1 MFDGRVTPNTSEL
14 NKQSSRFF
22 ICSEVFICVPA
33 SSVSGKAEKAKRM
46 ITKDNLP
53 KVLDSLGFEKHGN
66 VYNKHYN
73 EANCEIT
80 IDFEKEKI
88 EYPSSIDTGAN
99 TTTNFNQEENF
110 VVLECVNRL
119 LEKGYKPESI
129 FLEKAWTLGHT
140 GKGGRADITVYD
152 KKNNAYLIIECKR
165 AGNYYKEARKELF
178 EDPAGKQL
186 FSYWAQARSTR
197 WLQLYA
203 SDYDEENN
211 AITFKEEIVKSFDD
225 KNVELL
231 AKEEDS
237 ILLYKKAS
245 TAEDFF
251 VVWDETYSKK
261 TYHNIIFGD
270 DSVAYNIGNQP
281 IKNKDLKK
289 FKKEDGITDSFREI
303 LRHNSISDK
312 ENAFN
317 KLLSLFICKFVDEE
331 RHRDENNIMDFQY
344 IDGKDNY
351 YSLYERLLALF
362 QIGMKEFLKEEVFYL
377 NNDYIR
383 KTLDQFTG
391 KKRKGLEE
399 ELVDKFQK
407 TKMLSCQVFAFR
419 EVYNEKLFLQNGKV
433 LVEVVELFQ
442 NYKLAY
448 TSKDQFLGELF
459 ENLLDQGFKQEAGQ
473 FFTPIPI
480 ARFVWNSLPLDRY
493 LSSKAPL
500 PKVIDFAC
508 GSGHFLTE
516 GVSAI
521 SDSIIEVEDKN
532 ISESFYGIDK
542 DNRLARVSKVAMLL
556 NGAANAH
563 IKPGDGLEHDE
574 DFLGE
579 LNSFDIL
586 VANPPYSVDAFKT
599 HESRKV
605 QNAYETI
612 KLMSFNCGDIQNVF
626 IERMHHLLKPKGIAA
641 IVMPL
646 ALLSNAEASDIK
658 TREILLHNF
667 YIRCIAS
674 FGGKTFG
681 KTSTNT
687 IILFLEH
694 FDFPP
699 QKAKLLKDSAM
710 AIVNGEDLND
720 WTDSDLFN
728 EYLKAIDTTKESYLQ
743 FVSKAESLFE
753 NSFAPYFK
761 EYETSFRNQT
771 GTKKALEKISE
782 TERKE
787 KTRQPLKKN
796 EKSSEEQKQ
805 LLSNEFFDWV
815 KEIEEN
821 KLLIFALTYQQ
832 QTLIITAPAD
842 NNEQKRFLGYTSSER
857 RGSEG
862 LIETDG
868 LLTNISDRN
877 DKQKLAWSVRC
888 SFNGVQCV
896 NDELEKYAKCVRTSN
911 MMDFSKP
918 SFDMQIKLSVDKKV
932 EIVSKYPMVKLGDK
946 VAIIRGVS
954 YDKQSQELHETNN
967 VVLTADNITLDGRFE
982 VVKKIFVKDAVRFD
996 STKQLKEN
1004 DCFMC
1009 FSSGSKQHVGKVAFI
1024 SSTQPYYAGGFM
1036 GILRTIDDELLPKYL
1051 YESLNNETIR
1061 EIIRSKCNGSNIHNL
1076 SAAIGE
1082 VKIPFP
1088 PVDIQRKI
1096 VSECEKVD
1104 DEYNHSRASIE
1115 ENKRKIIELFEKIQN
1130 KSGIKYKELQS
1141 FLVGINGNK
1150 TKIAENQILQ
1160 QGKYPVITQESDR
1173 LIAGY
1178 TNDENVINDLPII
1191 VFGDHSCT
1199 FKYVDFPFVRG
1210 ADGTQLL
1217 KVDSDIM
1224 IPKFLYEYLLTI
1236 QIENAGKYE
1245 RHYKYL
1251 KQVKVPI
1258 PPISDQQHIISEIE
1272 IYEQRISE
1280 AKAVMEGCAERKK
1293 QILEKWLK

>member
-1 MFDGRVTPNTSEL
+1 
-14 NKQSSRFF
+14 
-22 ICSEVFICVPA
+22 
-33 SSVSGKAEKAKRM
+33 M

-53 KVLDSLGFEKHGN
+53 KVLDCLGFDKHGK
-66 VYNKHYN
+66 VYSKHYN
-73 EANCEIT
+73 GANCDIT
-80 IDFEKEKI
+80 IDFEKERI

-99 TTTNFNQEENF
+99 TTTNFSQEENF

-129 FLEKAWTLGHT
+129 FLEKTWTLGHT
-140 GKGGRADITVYD
+140 GKSGRADITIYD
-152 KKNNAYLIIECKR
+152 KKDSAYLIIECKR
-165 AGNYYKEARKELF
+165 AGNDYKEARKELF

-186 FSYWAQARSTR
+186 FSYWAQARSTQ

-203 SDYDEENN
+203 SDYDEENDT
-211 AITFKEEIVKSFDD
+211 ITFKEEIVRSFDD

-251 VVWDETYSKK
+251 IVWDETYSKK
-261 TYHNIIFGD
+261 VYHNIIFGD
-270 DSVAYNIGNQP
+270 DSVAYNIGDQP

-331 RHRDENNIMDFQY
+331 RHRNENDIMDFQY
-344 IDGKDNY
+344 IDGTDNY

-362 QIGMKEFLKEEVFYL
+362 QIGMKEYLKEEVFYL
-377 NNDYIR
+377 DNDYIR

-391 KKRKGLEE
+391 KKRKALEE

-473 FFTPIPI
+473 FFTPVPI
-480 ARFVWNSLPLDRY
+480 TRFVWNSLPLDRY
-493 LSSKAPL
+493 LSSKVPTL

-521 SDSIIEVEDKN
+521 SDIKDIEDKN

-563 IKPGDGLEHDE
+563 IKPGDGLEHDY

-641 IVMPL
+641 IVMPS
-646 ALLSNAEASDIK
+646 ALLSNSEASDIK

-667 YIRCIAS
+667 YIRCIAG

-699 QKAKLLKDSAM
+699 QKAKLLKDSAT
-710 AIVNGEDLND
+710 AIVNGENLDD

-728 EYLKAIDTTKESYLQ
+728 EYLKTIDTTKESYLR

-761 EYETSFRNQT
+761 EYETAFRNRT
-771 GTKKALEKISE
+771 STKNALGRISE
-782 TERKE
+782 TEKKE
-787 KTRQPLKKN
+787 NAGQPLKRN
-796 EKSSEEQKQ
+796 EKSSNEQKQ
-805 LLSNEFFDWV
+805 MLNNEFFDWV

-832 QTLIITAPAD
+832 QTLIITAPTD

-868 LLTNISDRN
+868 LLTNVSDRN

-888 SFNGVQCV
+888 AFNGEQCV

-911 MMDFSKP
+911 MMEFSKP
-918 SFDMQIKLSVDKKV
+918 SFDMQIKLSADKKMM
-932 EIVSKYPMVKLGDK
+932 IASKYPLIKLGGDDGVCDIKIGGTPSRRNPAYFTGKNLWVSIAEMNGQVITDTKEKITEAGIKDSNVKLIPKGTTLLSFKLSIGKTAMAGADLYTNE
-946 VAIIRGVS
+946 AIAALIPKDR
-954 YDKQSQELHETNN
+954 SQITDEYLFALFNSKLIDLEN
-967 VVLTADNITLDGRFE
+967 VGNKAF
-982 VVKKIFVKDAVRFD
+982 
-996 STKQLKEN
+996 
-1004 DCFMC
+1004 
-1009 FSSGSKQHVGKVAFI
+1009 GK
-1024 SSTQPYYAGGFM
+1024 
-1036 GILRTIDDELLPKYL
+1036 
-1051 YESLNNETIR
+1051 SLNSEYLKNEVR
-1061 EIIRSKCNGSNIHNL
+1061 
-1076 SAAIGE
+1076 
-1082 VKIPFP
+1082 IPLP
-1088 PVDIQRKI
+1088 PQNIQRQI
-1096 VSECEKVD
+1096 VSECEQVD
-1104 DEYNHSRASIE
+1104 DEYKHSLASIE
-1115 ENKRKIIELFEKIQN
+1115 EYKRKIAEAFDSLDEKANAVMKLSDNRVFDVSIGRRVLNTEVNPNSSIPVYSANVFEPFGMIDKLLI
-1130 KSGIKYKELQS
+1130 KDFSKDSVLWGIDGDWMTNVIPANEP
-1141 FLVGINGNK
+1141 F
-1150 TKIAENQILQ
+1150 
-1160 QGKYPVITQESDR
+1160 YPTDHCGVLRIK
-1173 LIAGY
+1173 
-1178 TNDENVINDLPII
+1178 TNDILPKYMAHLLEEE
-1191 VFGDHSCT
+1191 GKKAG
-1199 FKYVDFPFVRG
+1199 FKRSYRASIDR
-1210 ADGTQLL
+1210 
-1217 KVDSDIM
+1217 
-1224 IPKFLYEYLLTI
+1224 
-1236 QIENAGKYE
+1236 IES
-1245 RHYKYL
+1245 L
-1251 KQVKVPI
+1251 SVQVAPI
-1258 PPISDQQHIISEIE
+1258 EEQRKAISEIE
-1272 IYEQRISE
+1272 TYEQKISE
-1280 AKAVMEGCAERKK
+1280 AKAVMAGCAERKK

>member
-1 MFDGRVTPNTSEL
+1 
-14 NKQSSRFF
+14 
-22 ICSEVFICVPA
+22 
-33 SSVSGKAEKAKRM
+33 M

-53 KVLDSLGFEKHGN
+53 KVLDSLGFEKHNN

-73 EANCEIT
+73 EANCDIK
-80 IDFEKEKI
+80 IDFEKERI
-88 EYPSSIDTGAN
+88 DYPSSIDTGAN
-99 TTTNFNQEENF
+99 TTTNFSQGENF

-119 LEKGYKPESI
+119 LEKGYRPESI

-165 AGNYYKEARKELF
+165 AGNDYKEARKELF

-203 SDYDEENN
+203 SDYEEENN
-211 AITFKEEIVKSFDD
+211 AITFKEEIVRSFDD

-331 RHRDENNIMDFQY
+331 RHRNENDIMDFQY

-377 NNDYIR
+377 DNDYIR

-391 KKRKGLEE
+391 KKRKELED

-480 ARFVWNSLPLDRY
+480 TRFVWNSLPLDRY
-493 LSSKAPL
+493 LSSKVPTL

-521 SDSIIEVEDKN
+521 SDNIIEIEDKN
-532 ISESFYGIDK
+532 ISETFYGIDK

-563 IKPGDGLEHDE
+563 IKPGDGLEHDY

-641 IVMPL
+641 IVMPS
-646 ALLSNAEASDIK
+646 ALLSNTETSDIK

-710 AIVNGEDLND
+710 AIVNGEDLDD

-728 EYLKAIDTTKESYLQ
+728 EYLKAVDTTKESYLQ
-743 FVSKAESLFE
+743 FVSKVESLFE
-753 NSFAPYFK
+753 NSFASYFK
-761 EYETSFRNQT
+761 EYETAFRNQT
-771 GTKKALEKISE
+771 STKKALEKIAE
-782 TERKE
+782 TEGKE
-787 KTRQPLKKN
+787 KTKQPLKKN
-796 EKSSEEQKQ
+796 EKSSDEQKQ

-815 KEIEEN
+815 KAIEET
-821 KLLIFALTYQQ
+821 KILIFALTYQQ
-832 QTLIITAPAD
+832 QTLIITAPTD

-868 LLTNISDRN
+868 LLTSISDRN
-877 DKQKLAWSVRC
+877 DKQKLAWSVRR
-888 SFNGVQCV
+888 SFNGEQCI
-896 NDELEKYAKCVRTSN
+896 NDEMEKYAKCVRTSN

-932 EIVSKYPMVKLGDK
+932 EFVSKYPMVKLGGDDGVCDIK
-946 VAIIRGVS
+946 IGGTPSRKKPEYFAGTNLWVSIAEMNGQVITDTKEKITNEGVKESNVKLIPKGTTLLSFKLSIGKTAMAGADLYTNEAIAALIPKDR
-954 YDKQSQELHETNN
+954 SQT
-967 VVLTADNITLDGRFE
+967 TD
-982 VVKKIFVKDAVRFD
+982 
-996 STKQLKEN
+996 
-1004 DCFMC
+1004 
-1009 FSSGSKQHVGKVAFI
+1009 
-1024 SSTQPYYAGGFM
+1024 
-1036 GILRTIDDELLPKYL
+1036 KYL
-1051 YESLNNETIR
+1051 FSLFNGKLIDLENVGNKAFGKSLNSEYL
-1061 EIIRSKCNGSNIHNL
+1061 KK
-1076 SAAIGE
+1076 E
-1082 VKIPFP
+1082 VRIPLP
-1088 PVDIQRKI
+1088 PCDIQFQI

-1104 DEYNHSRASIE
+1104 DEYNHSLACIE
-1115 ENKRKIIELFEKIQN
+1115 ENKRKIVEAFDSLDKKANTILKLSDKRVFDVSIGRRVLNTEVNSNFSIPVYSANVFEPFGMI
-1130 KSGIKYKELQS
+1130 
-1141 FLVGINGNK
+1141 
-1150 TKIAENQILQ
+1150 
-1160 QGKYPVITQESDR
+1160 DR
-1173 LIAGY
+1173 LLIEDFSKDSVLWGIDGDWMTNVISANKPFYPTDHCGVLRIK
-1178 TNDENVINDLPII
+1178 TNDILPKYMAHLLEEE
-1191 VFGDHSCT
+1191 GKKAG
-1199 FKYVDFPFVRG
+1199 FKRSYRASIDRIESLSVRI
-1210 ADGTQLL
+1210 A
-1217 KVDSDIM
+1217 
-1224 IPKFLYEYLLTI
+1224 P
-1236 QIENAGKYE
+1236 IEEQRKA
-1245 RHYKYL
+1245 
-1251 KQVKVPI
+1251 
-1258 PPISDQQHIISEIE
+1258 ISEIE
-1272 IYEQRISE
+1272 TYEQKISE

>member
-1 MFDGRVTPNTSEL
+1 
-14 NKQSSRFF
+14 
-22 ICSEVFICVPA
+22 
-33 SSVSGKAEKAKRM
+33 M

-53 KVLDSLGFEKHGN
+53 KVLDCLGFDKHGK
-66 VYNKHYN
+66 VYSKHYN
-73 EANCEIT
+73 GANCDIT
-80 IDFEKEKI
+80 IDFEKERI

-99 TTTNFNQEENF
+99 TTTNFSQDENF

-129 FLEKAWTLGHT
+129 FLEKTWTLGHT
-140 GKGGRADITVYD
+140 GKSGRADITIYD
-152 KKNNAYLIIECKR
+152 KKDSAYLIIECKR
-165 AGNYYKEARKELF
+165 AGNDYKEARKELF

-203 SDYDEENN
+203 SDYDEGNK
-211 AITFKEEIVKSFDD
+211 AITFKEEIVRSFDD

-251 VVWDETYSKK
+251 IVWDETYSKK
-261 TYHNIIFGD
+261 VYHNIIFGD
-270 DSVAYNIGNQP
+270 DSVAYNIGDQP

-331 RHRDENNIMDFQY
+331 RHRGENEIMDFQY
-344 IDGKDNY
+344 IDGTDNY

-362 QIGMKEFLKEEVFYL
+362 QIGMKEYLKEEVFYL
-377 NNDYIR
+377 DNDYIR

-391 KKRKGLEE
+391 KKRKALEE

-473 FFTPIPI
+473 FFTPVPI
-480 ARFVWNSLPLDRY
+480 TRFVWNSLPLDRY
-493 LSSKAPL
+493 LSSKVPTL

-521 SDSIIEVEDKN
+521 SDSIKEIEDKN
-532 ISESFYGIDK
+532 ISETFYGIDK

-563 IKPGDGLEHDE
+563 IKPGDGLEHDY

-641 IVMPL
+641 IVMPS
-646 ALLSNAEASDIK
+646 ALLSNTEASDIK

-699 QKAKLLKDSAM
+699 QKAKLLKDSAN
-710 AIVNGEDLND
+710 AIVNGENLDD
-720 WTDSDLFN
+720 WKDADLFN
-728 EYLKAIDTTKESYLQ
+728 EYLKTIDTTKESYLQ

-761 EYETSFRNQT
+761 EYETAFRNRT
-771 GTKKALEKISE
+771 STKNAFGRITE

-787 KTRQPLKKN
+787 NAGQPLKRN
-796 EKSSEEQKQ
+796 EKSSDEQKQ
-805 LLSNEFFDWV
+805 MLNNEFFDWV

-832 QTLIITAPAD
+832 QTLIITAPTD
-842 NNEQKRFLGYTSSER
+842 TNEQKRFLGYTSSER
-857 RGSEG
+857 RGNEG
-862 LIETDG
+862 LKETDG
-868 LLTNISDRN
+868 LLTNISNRN
-877 DKQKLAWSVRC
+877 DEQKLAWFVRKIYEDE
-888 SFNGVQCV
+888 QCK
-896 NDELEKYAKCVRTSN
+896 NDELERYAKYLLTSN
-911 MMDFSKP
+911 LLDYSKP
-918 SFDMQIKLSVDKKV
+918 TFDMQIKLSAEKKV
-932 EIVSKYPMVKLGDK
+932 EIASKYPMVKLGE
-946 VAIIRGVS
+946 VS
-954 YDKQSQELHETNN
+954 
-967 VVLTADNITLDGRFE
+967 E
-982 VVKKIFVKDAVRFD
+982 V
-996 STKQLKEN
+996 
-1004 DCFMC
+1004 
-1009 FSSGSKQHVGKVAFI
+1009 SSGNGAPQDEESFADGKYPFFRMADVAKEHLTPNLIESKDYLNEKGIKGLHRFNKGTILFPKSGASTYLDHRAIMGVDGYVVSHLATIWADEEKV
-1024 SSTQPYYAGGFM
+1024 
-1036 GILRTIDDELLPKYL
+1036 RVKYL
-1051 YESLNNETIR
+1051 YEVLATIKARDIKPGSGYPSLNVSDIENIR
-1061 EIIRSKCNGSNIHNL
+1061 
-1076 SAAIGE
+1076 
-1082 VKIPFP
+1082 IPFP
-1088 PVDIQRKI
+1088 PHDIQEQI
-1096 VSECEKVD
+1096 VAECEKVD
-1104 DEYNHSRASIE
+1104 DEYNHSRVSIE
-1115 ENKRKIIELFEKIQN
+1115 ENKGKIIETLRNVKGERTKLREIAPYINTRVAYSDTKAENYITTDNLLQNCEGMKTYDGIPNVDSVINYQKGDILVSNIRPYLKKIWLADRDGGC
-1130 KSGIKYKELQS
+1130 SPDV
-1141 FLVGINGNK
+1141 LVFRAING
-1150 TKIAENQILQ
+1150 
-1160 QGKYPVITQESDR
+1160 
-1173 LIAGY
+1173 
-1178 TNDENVINDLPII
+1178 
-1191 VFGDHSCT
+1191 
-1199 FKYVDFPFVRG
+1199 
-1210 ADGTQLL
+1210 
-1217 KVDSDIM
+1217 VDSRYLFYYMKQDEFFSFM
-1224 IPKFLYEYLLTI
+1224 MHGTKGMKMPRGDKNTIPDF
-1236 QIENAGKYE
+1236 
-1245 RHYKYL
+1245 
-1251 KQVKVPI
+1251 VVVI
-1258 PPISDQQHIISEIE
+1258 PQNQQAIISEIE
-1272 IYEQRISE
+1272 TYEQKISE
-1280 AKAVMEGCAERKK
+1280 AKEVMAGCAERKK

>member
-1 MFDGRVTPNTSEL
+1 
-14 NKQSSRFF
+14 
-22 ICSEVFICVPA
+22 
-33 SSVSGKAEKAKRM
+33 M
-46 ITKDNLP
+46 IAKDNLP
-53 KVLDSLGFEKHGN
+53 KVLNLLGFDKHDN
-66 VYNKHYN
+66 VYSKHYN
-73 EANCEIT
+73 EANCDIT
-80 IDFEKEKI
+80 IDFKKEKI

-99 TTTNFNQEENF
+99 TTTNFSQEENF

-119 LEKGYKPESI
+119 LEKGYIPESI
-129 FLEKAWTLGHT
+129 FLEKTWTLGHT
-140 GKGGRADITVYD
+140 GKSGRADITVYD

-165 AGNYYKEARKELF
+165 AGNDYKEARKELF

-186 FSYWAQARSTR
+186 FSYWAQARSTQ

-203 SDYDEENN
+203 SDYDDENN
-211 AITFKEEIVKSFDD
+211 VITFKEEIVRSFDD

-270 DSVAYNIGNQP
+270 DSVAYNIGDQP

-331 RHRDENNIMDFQY
+331 RHRDENDIMDFQY

-377 NNDYIR
+377 DNDYIR

-391 KKRKGLEE
+391 KKRKALEE

-473 FFTPIPI
+473 FFTPVPI
-480 ARFVWNSLPLDRY
+480 TRFVWNSLPLDRY
-493 LSSKAPL
+493 LSSKVPTL

-521 SDSIIEVEDKN
+521 SDNYIRFEERDIEDKK
-532 ISESFYGIDK
+532 ISELFYGLDK

-556 NGAANAH
+556 NGASNAH
-563 IKPGDGLEHDE
+563 IKSGDGLEHDY

-641 IVMPL
+641 IVMPS
-646 ALLSNAEASDIK
+646 ALLSNTEASDIK

-699 QKAKLLKDSAM
+699 QKAKLLKDSAT
-710 AIVNGEDLND
+710 AIVNGENLDD
-720 WTDSDLFN
+720 WDDSNLFN
-728 EYLKAIDTTKESYLQ
+728 EYLKAIDSTKETYLQ
-743 FVSKAESLFE
+743 FVSKVESLFE

-761 EYETSFRNQT
+761 EYEMAFRNQT
-771 GTKKALEKISE
+771 STKKAFEKIAE

-787 KTRQPLKKN
+787 NAKQPLKKN
-796 EKSSEEQKQ
+796 EKSSNEQKQ
-805 LLSNEFFDWV
+805 VLNNGFFDWV
-815 KEIEEN
+815 KEIEET

-832 QTLIITAPAD
+832 QTLIITAPTD

-862 LIETDG
+862 LTETDG
-868 LLTNISDRN
+868 LLTNISNRN
-877 DKQKLAWSVRC
+877 DEQKLAWFIRKTYE
-888 SFNGVQCV
+888 GEQCK
-896 NDELEKYAKCVRTSN
+896 NNELEKYTKYVQTSN
-911 MMDFSKP
+911 MLDFSKP
-918 SFDMQIKLSVDKKV
+918 SFDIQIKLFASKKI
-932 EIVSKYPMVKLGDK
+932 ENAKIPSIKLGDILLK
-946 VAIIRGVS
+946 I
-954 YDKQSQELHETNN
+954 
-967 VVLTADNITLDGRFE
+967 DGYQ
-982 VVKKIFVKDAVRFD
+982 
-996 STKQLKEN
+996 T
-1004 DCFMC
+1004 
-1009 FSSGSKQHVGKVAFI
+1009 
-1024 SSTQPYYAGGFM
+1024 
-1036 GILRTIDDELLPKYL
+1036 
-1051 YESLNNETIR
+1051 
-1061 EIIRSKCNGSNIHNL
+1061 
-1076 SAAIGE
+1076 
-1082 VKIPFP
+1082 KIPKEE
-1088 PVDIQRKI
+1088 IQVKGTI
-1096 VSECEKVD
+1096 
-1104 DEYNHSRASIE
+1104 
-1115 ENKRKIIELFEKIQN
+1115 
-1130 KSGIKYKELQS
+1130 
-1141 FLVGINGNK
+1141 
-1150 TKIAENQILQ
+1150 
-1160 QGKYPVITQESDR
+1160 PVITQEEGN
-1173 LIAGY
+1173 LISGY
-1178 TNDENVINDLPII
+1178 TENKNVITDLPLI

-1199 FKYVDFPFVRG
+1199 FKYVDFKFVRG
-1210 ADGTQLL
+1210 ADGTQLIKVKNDFVL
-1217 KVDSDIM
+1217 KYV
-1224 IPKFLYEYLLTI
+1224 YEYLNTVE
-1236 QIENAGKYE
+1236 IENSGKYE
-1245 RHYKYL
+1245 RHFKYL
-1251 KQVKVPI
+1251 KDVKIPSLPLNIQQQIVDECRKVDDEHNYSRVSIEENKRKIVEAFDSLDKKANILMKLSDKRVFDVSIGRRVLNTEVNPNFRIPVYSANVFEPFGMIDKLLIKDFSQDSVLWGIDGDWMTNVIPANKPFYPTDHCGVLRIKTNDILPKYMAHLLEEEGEKAGFKRSYRASIDRIKSLSVQVAPI
-1258 PPISDQQHIISEIE
+1258 EEQRKTISEIKT
-1272 IYEQRISE
+1272 YEQKISE

-1293 QILEKWLK
+1293 QILEKWLR

>member
-1 MFDGRVTPNTSEL
+1 MQFG
-14 NKQSSRFF
+14 
-22 ICSEVFICVPA
+22 VFVVRPA
-33 SSVSGKAEKAKRM
+33 SSISGKAEKAKCM

-53 KVLDSLGFEKHGN
+53 KVLGCLGFEKHGGLFS
-66 VYNKHYN
+66 KHYN
-73 EANCEIT
+73 EANCDIT
-80 IDFEKEKI
+80 IDFEKERI
-88 EYPSSIDTGAN
+88 DYPSSIDTGAN
-99 TTTNFNQEENF
+99 TTTNFTQKENF

-165 AGNYYKEARKELF
+165 AGIEYKDARKELF

-186 FSYWAQARSTR
+186 FSYWAQARSTQ

-211 AITFKEEIVKSFDD
+211 AITFKEEIVRSYDD
-225 KNVELL
+225 RNVELL

-270 DSVAYNIGNQP
+270 DSIAYNIGNQP

-331 RHRDENNIMDFQY
+331 RHRNENDIMDFQY

-377 NNDYIR
+377 DNDYIR

-391 KKRKGLEE
+391 KKRKELED

-480 ARFVWNSLPLDRY
+480 TRFVWNSLPLDRY
-493 LSSKAPL
+493 LSSDIPTL

-521 SDSIIEVEDKN
+521 SDNIIEIEDKN
-532 ISESFYGIDK
+532 ISETFYGIDK

-579 LNSFDIL
+579 FNSFDIL

-626 IERMHHLLKPKGIAA
+626 IERMHYLLKPKGIAA
-641 IVMPL
+641 IVMPS
-646 ALLSNAEASDIK
+646 ALLSNTEASDIK

-699 QKAKLLKDSAM
+699 QKAKLLKDSAT
-710 AIVNGEDLND
+710 AIVNGENLDD
-720 WTDSDLFN
+720 WNDSDLFN
-728 EYLKAIDTTKESYLQ
+728 EYLKTINTTKESYLQ
-743 FVSKAESLFE
+743 FISKTESLFE

-761 EYETSFRNQT
+761 EYVTAFRNQAS
-771 GTKKALEKISE
+771 TKKAFDKISE
-782 TERKE
+782 TEQKE
-787 KTRQPLKKN
+787 KAKQPLKKN
-796 EKSSEEQKQ
+796 ERNSDEQKQ
-805 LLSNEFFDWV
+805 VLSNEFFDWV
-815 KEIEEN
+815 KSIEET
-821 KLLIFALTYQQ
+821 KILIFALTYQQ
-832 QTLIITAPAD
+832 QTLIITAPTD
-842 NNEQKRFLGYTSSER
+842 TNEQKQFLGYTSSER

-862 LIETDG
+862 LKETDG

-877 DKQKLAWSVRC
+877 DKQKLAWFVRKAFEGEKC
-888 SFNGVQCV
+888 N
-896 NDELEKYAKCVRTSN
+896 NEELEKYIKYVQTSD
-911 MMDFSKP
+911 MLDYSKP
-918 SFDMQIKLSVDKKV
+918 TIDMQIRLSVDKKV
-932 EIVSKYPMVKLGDK
+932 EMGSKYPIVKLSDI
-946 VAIIRGVS
+946 A
-954 YDKQSQELHETNN
+954 
-967 VVLTADNITLDGRFE
+967 E
-982 VVKKIFVKDAVRFD
+982 V
-996 STKQLKEN
+996 
-1004 DCFMC
+1004 
-1009 FSSGSKQHVGKVAFI
+1009 SSGNGAPQDEKSFIGGVYPFFRMADVAKEHLTTNLITSKDYLNEKGIKGLRCFKKGTILFPKSGA
-1024 SSTQPYYAGGFM
+1024 STYLDHRAIM
-1036 GILRTIDDELLPKYL
+1036 GVDGYVVSHLATIIAHDEKAMVKYL
-1051 YESLNNETIR
+1051 YEVLTIIKARDIKPGSGYPSLNINDIEGIR
-1061 EIIRSKCNGSNIHNL
+1061 VPLPSL
-1076 SAAIGE
+1076 
-1082 VKIPFP
+1082 
-1088 PVDIQRKI
+1088 DIQQQI
-1096 VSECEKVD
+1096 VSECEKID
-1104 DEYNHSRASIE
+1104 DEYNHSCVSIE
-1115 ENKRKIIELFEKIQN
+1115 ENKKKILEVLCNVKGEKKRLKEIAPYINTRIAYSDTKAENYITTDNLLQN
-1130 KSGIKYKELQS
+1130 CEGMKTYNGVPNVDSVICYQKGDI
-1141 FLVGINGNK
+1141 LVSNIRPYLKKIWLADRDGGCSPDVLVFRAINGIDSRYLYYSMKQDNFFAFMMQGTKGMKMPRGNK
-1150 TKIAENQILQ
+1150 NSILDFEVVIPQNQR
-1160 QGKYPVITQESDR
+1160 S
-1173 LIAGY
+1173 
-1178 TNDENVINDLPII
+1178 
-1191 VFGDHSCT
+1191 
-1199 FKYVDFPFVRG
+1199 
-1210 ADGTQLL
+1210 
-1217 KVDSDIM
+1217 
-1224 IPKFLYEYLLTI
+1224 
-1236 QIENAGKYE
+1236 
-1245 RHYKYL
+1245 
-1251 KQVKVPI
+1251 
-1258 PPISDQQHIISEIE
+1258 IISKIE
-1272 IYEQRISE
+1272 TYEQEISK
-1280 AKAVMEGCAERKK
+1280 AKAVRAGCAERKK

>member
-1 MFDGRVTPNTSEL
+1 
-14 NKQSSRFF
+14 
-22 ICSEVFICVPA
+22 
-33 SSVSGKAEKAKRM
+33 M
-46 ITKDNLP
+46 ITKENLP
-53 KVLDSLGFEKHGN
+53 KVLECLGFEKQSDI
-66 VYNKHYN
+66 YSKHYN
-73 EANCEIT
+73 ESNCEIS
-80 IDFEKEKI
+80 IDFANERI
-88 EYPSSIDTGAN
+88 EYPSNLDTGAN
-99 TTTNFNQEENF
+99 TTTNFSQEENF

-119 LEKGYKPESI
+119 LDKGYKPESI
-129 FLEKAWTLGHT
+129 FLEKTWTLGHT
-140 GKGGRADITVYD
+140 GKSGRADITIYD

-165 AGNYYKEARKELF
+165 AGNDYKEARKELF

-186 FSYWAQARSTR
+186 FSYWAQARSTQ

-203 SDYDEENN
+203 SDYDDENDN
-211 AITFKEEIVKSFDD
+211 VTYKEEIVRSFDD

-237 ILLYKKAS
+237 ILLYKNAS

-251 VVWDETYSKK
+251 IVWDETYSKK
-261 TYHNIIFGD
+261 VYHNIIFGE
-270 DSVAYNIGNQP
+270 DSIAYNIGDQP

-303 LRHNSISDK
+303 LRHNNISDK

-331 RHRDENNIMDFQY
+331 RHRDENDIMDFQY
-344 IDGKDNY
+344 IDGTDNY

-362 QIGMKEFLKEEVFYL
+362 QIGMKEYLKEEVFYL
-377 NNDYIR
+377 DNDYIR

-391 KKRKGLEE
+391 KKRKALEE

-433 LVEVVELFQ
+433 LVEVVDLFQ

-448 TSKDQFLGELF
+448 SSKDQFLGELF

-473 FFTPIPI
+473 FFTPVPI
-480 ARFVWNSLPLDRY
+480 TRFVWNSLPLDRY
-493 LSSKAPL
+493 LSSKATTL

-521 SDSIIEVEDKN
+521 SEIIKEIEDKN
-532 ISESFYGIDK
+532 ISEAFYGIDK

-563 IKPGDGLEHDE
+563 IKQGDGLEQDE

-605 QNAYETI
+605 QGLYETI

-641 IVMPL
+641 IVMPS

-699 QKAKLLKDSAM
+699 KKAKLLRDSAT
-710 AIVNGEDLND
+710 AIVNGENLDD

-728 EYLKAIDTTKESYLQ
+728 EYLKAIDTTKEAYLQ
-743 FVSKAESLFE
+743 FVSKNESLFE
-753 NSFAPYFK
+753 NTFAPYFK
-761 EYETSFRNQT
+761 EYETAFRNQT
-771 GTKKALEKISE
+771 NTKKTLGKIAE

-787 KTRQPLKKN
+787 KAKQPLKRN

-805 LLSNEFFDWV
+805 LLSNDFFDWV

-821 KLLIFALTYQQ
+821 KLLVFALTYQQ
-832 QTLIITAPAD
+832 QTLIITAPTD
-842 NNEQKRFLGYTSSER
+842 TNEQKRFLGYTSSER
-857 RGSEG
+857 RGNEG
-862 LIETDG
+862 LKETDG

-888 SFNGVQCV
+888 AFDGKNCV
-896 NDELEKYAKCVRTSN
+896 NDELEKYAKCVQTSD

-918 SFDMQIKLSVDKKV
+918 SFDLQIKLSADKKI
-932 EIVSKYPMVKLGDK
+932 EIVSKYPLVKLGDIADVLKGKSITSAQTKEGK
-946 VAIIRGVS
+946 VKVVAGGIDYAYLHNESNRPANTITISASGANAGFVNFWDEPIFASDCMTIRGR
-954 YDKQSQELHETNN
+954 DDLH
-967 VVLTADNITLDGRFE
+967 
-982 VVKKIFVKDAVRFD
+982 
-996 STKQLKEN
+996 TKFLYNFLLSIQQQIYYLQKGSAQPHVYPDDLKLIQVPE
-1004 DCFMC
+1004 
-1009 FSSGSKQHVGKVAFI
+1009 
-1024 SSTQPYYAGGFM
+1024 
-1036 GILRTIDDELLPKYL
+1036 IDDKLQK
-1051 YESLNNETIR
+1051 
-1061 EIIRSKCNGSNIHNL
+1061 
-1076 SAAIGE
+1076 
-1082 VKIPFP
+1082 
-1088 PVDIQRKI
+1088 QI

-1104 DEYNHSRASIE
+1104 EEYNRNRESIE
-1115 ENKRKIIELFEKIQN
+1115 KNKEKVSEVFEKLNN
-1130 KSGIKYKELQS
+1130 KSGIKFKELQS
-1141 FLVGINGNK
+1141 LLVEINGNK
-1150 TKIAENQILQ
+1150 TKIAESQIGSR
-1160 QGKYPVITQESDR
+1160 GKYPVITQESDR
-1173 LIAGY
+1173 LVAGY
-1178 TNDENVINDLPII
+1178 TDEENVIDDLPLI

-1217 KVDSDIM
+1217 KVDSEIV

-1236 QIENAGKYE
+1236 QLENAGKYE

-1251 KQVKVPI
+1251 KRVKVPI
-1258 PPISDQQHIISEIE
+1258 PSITDQQYIVSEIE
-1272 IYEQRISE
+1272 IYEQKIAE
-1280 AKAVMEGCAERKK
+1280 AKAVMAGCAERKK

>member
-1 MFDGRVTPNTSEL
+1 
-14 NKQSSRFF
+14 
-22 ICSEVFICVPA
+22 
-33 SSVSGKAEKAKRM
+33 M

-53 KVLDSLGFEKHGN
+53 KVLDCLGFDKHGK
-66 VYNKHYN
+66 VFSKHYN
-73 EANCEIT
+73 GANCDIT
-80 IDFEKEKI
+80 IDFEKERIK
-88 EYPSSIDTGAN
+88 YPSSIDTGAN
-99 TTTNFNQEENF
+99 TTTNFSQEENF

-129 FLEKAWTLGHT
+129 FLEKTWTLGHT
-140 GKGGRADITVYD
+140 GKSGRADITVYD
-152 KKNNAYLIIECKR
+152 KTNSAYLIIECKR
-165 AGNYYKEARKELF
+165 AGNDYKEARKELF

-203 SDYDEENN
+203 SDYDEEND
-211 AITFKEEIVKSFDD
+211 AITFKEEIVRSFDD

-261 TYHNIIFGD
+261 VYHNIIFGD
-270 DSVAYNIGNQP
+270 DSVAYNIGDQP

-331 RHRDENNIMDFQY
+331 RHRDENDIMDFQY
-344 IDGKDNY
+344 IDGTDNY

-362 QIGMKEFLKEEVFYL
+362 QIGMKEYLKEEVFYL
-377 NNDYIR
+377 DNDYIR

-391 KKRKGLEE
+391 KKRKALEE

-473 FFTPIPI
+473 FFTPVPI
-480 ARFVWNSLPLDRY
+480 TRFVWNSLPLERY
-493 LSSKAPL
+493 LSSTVPTL

-516 GVSAI
+516 GVSVI
-521 SDSIIEVEDKN
+521 SDSIKEIEDKN

-563 IKPGDGLEHDE
+563 IKPGDGLEHDY

-641 IVMPL
+641 IVMPS
-646 ALLSNAEASDIK
+646 ALLSNTEASDIK

-699 QKAKLLKDSAM
+699 QKAKLLKDSAT
-710 AIVNGEDLND
+710 AIVNGENLDD
-720 WTDSDLFN
+720 WKDAELFN
-728 EYLKAIDTTKESYLQ
+728 EYLKTIDTTKESYLR

-753 NSFAPYFK
+753 NSFVPYFI
-761 EYETSFRNQT
+761 EYETAFRNRT
-771 GTKKALEKISE
+771 STKKTLEKIAE

-787 KTRQPLKKN
+787 KAKQPLKKN
-796 EKSSEEQKQ
+796 EKSSEEQKRM
-805 LLSNEFFDWV
+805 LNNEFFDWV

-832 QTLIITAPAD
+832 QTLIITAPTD
-842 NNEQKRFLGYTSSER
+842 NNEQKQFLGYTSSER

-862 LIETDG
+862 LKETGG
-868 LLTNISDRN
+868 LLTNISNRN
-877 DKQKLAWSVRC
+877 DEQKLAWFVRKTFKGEVC
-888 SFNGVQCV
+888 K
-896 NDELEKYAKCVRTSN
+896 NDELEKYAKYVKTSN
-911 MMDFSKP
+911 MLSFSK
-918 SFDMQIKLSVDKKV
+918 STFDMQIKLSVDKKIEV
-932 EIVSKYPMVKLGDK
+932 MSKYPLVKLGDIADVLKGKSITSAQAKEGNIK
-946 VAIIRGVS
+946 VV
-954 YDKQSQELHETNN
+954 
-967 VVLTADNITLDGRFE
+967 
-982 VVKKIFVKDAVRFD
+982 
-996 STKQLKEN
+996 
-1004 DCFMC
+1004 
-1009 FSSGSKQHVGKVAFI
+1009 
-1024 SSTQPYYAGGFM
+1024 AGG
-1036 GILRTIDDELLPKYL
+1036 IDYAYLHNESNRPAYTITISASGANAGFVNFWEEPIFASDCTTVRGRDDLHTKFLFNFL
-1051 YESLNNETIR
+1051 FSIQNQIFSLQ
-1061 EIIRSKCNGSNIHNL
+1061 KGSAQPHVYPDDIKL
-1076 SAAIGE
+1076 IQ
-1082 VKIPFP
+1082 VPD
-1088 PVDIQRKI
+1088 VDDKLQEQI

-1104 DEYNHSRASIE
+1104 DEYNHSRVCIE
-1115 ENKRKIIELFEKIQN
+1115 ENKRKILGLFETIQS
-1130 KSGIKYKELQS
+1130 KSGIKYMELQS
-1141 FLVGINGNK
+1141 LLVGIKGYK
-1150 TKIAENQILQ
+1150 TKIAENQIMQ

-1178 TNDENVINDLPII
+1178 TNDENVIDDLPLI

-1210 ADGTQLL
+1210 ADGTHLL
-1217 KVDSDIM
+1217 KVDAGTIL
-1224 IPKFLYEYLLTI
+1224 PKFLYEYLQTV

-1251 KQVKVPI
+1251 KQVIVPI
-1258 PPISDQQHIISEIE
+1258 PSISDQDLIVSEIE
-1272 IYEQRISE
+1272 TYEQKISE
-1280 AKAVMEGCAERKK
+1280 AKTVMAGCAERKK
-1293 QILEKWLK
+1293 QILEKWLR

>member
-1 MFDGRVTPNTSEL
+1 
-14 NKQSSRFF
+14 
-22 ICSEVFICVPA
+22 
-33 SSVSGKAEKAKRM
+33 M
-46 ITKDNLP
+46 ITKENLS
-53 KVLDSLGFEKHGN
+53 KVLECLGFEKLGDI
-66 VYNKHYN
+66 YSKHYDESN
-73 EANCEIT
+73 CDIKVDFAN
-80 IDFEKEKI
+80 EKI
-88 EYPSSIDTGAN
+88 EYPSNLDTGAN
-99 TTTNFNQEENF
+99 TTTNFSQEENF

-119 LEKGYKPESI
+119 LKKGYKPESI
-129 FLEKAWTLGHT
+129 FLEKTWTLGHT
-140 GKGGRADITVYD
+140 GKSGRADITVYD
-152 KKNNAYLIIECKR
+152 KKNSVYLIIECKR
-165 AGNYYKEARKELF
+165 AGNDYKEARKELF

-186 FSYWAQARSTR
+186 FSYWAQARSTQ

-203 SDYDEENN
+203 SDFDEEINDV
-211 AITFKEEIVKSFDD
+211 TYKEEIVRSVDD

-237 ILLYKKAS
+237 ILLYKNAS

-251 VVWDETYSKK
+251 IVWDETYSKK
-261 TYHNIIFGD
+261 VYHNIIFGE
-270 DSVAYNIGNQP
+270 DSLAYKIGDQP

-303 LRHNSISDK
+303 LRHNNISDK

-331 RHRDENNIMDFQY
+331 RHVDENDIMDFQY
-344 IDGKDNY
+344 IDGTDNY

-362 QIGMKEFLKEEVFYL
+362 QIGMKEYLKEEVFYL
-377 NNDYIR
+377 DNDYIR

-391 KKRKGLEE
+391 KKRKALEE
-399 ELVDKFQK
+399 ELVEKFQK

-448 TSKDQFLGELF
+448 SSKDQFLGELF

-473 FFTPIPI
+473 FFTPVPI
-480 ARFVWNSLPLDRY
+480 TRFVWNSLPLKRY
-493 LSSKAPL
+493 LSSKTPAL

-521 SDSIIEVEDKN
+521 SEFAKEIEDKN
-532 ISESFYGIDK
+532 ISDTFYGIDK

-556 NGAANAH
+556 NGASNAH
-563 IKPGDGLEHDE
+563 IKQGDGLEHDV

-586 VANPPYSVDAFKT
+586 VANPPYSVDSFKT

-605 QNAYETI
+605 QSLYETI

-626 IERMHHLLKPKGIAA
+626 IERMHHLLKPQGIAA
-641 IVMPL
+641 IVMPS

-667 YIRCIAS
+667 YIRCIVS

-699 QKAKLLKDSAM
+699 QKAILLKDSAT
-710 AIVNGEDLND
+710 AIVNGENLDG
-720 WTDSDLFN
+720 WTDSNLFN
-728 EYLKAIDTTKESYLQ
+728 EYLKAIDITKESYLQ
-743 FVSKAESLFE
+743 FVSKAESMFE
-753 NSFAPYFK
+753 NTFTSYFK
-761 EYETSFRNQT
+761 EYETAFRNQT
-771 GTKKALEKISE
+771 NTKKKLDKISE

-787 KTRQPLKKN
+787 KAKQPLKKN

-832 QTLIITAPAD
+832 QTLIITAPTD
-842 NNEQKRFLGYTSSER
+842 TNEQKRFLGYTSSER
-857 RGSEG
+857 RGNEG
-862 LIETDG
+862 LKETDG

-888 SFNGVQCV
+888 AFDGKNYV
-896 NDELEKYAKCVRTSN
+896 NDKLEKYAKCVRTSD
-911 MMDFSKP
+911 MIEFSKS
-918 SFDMQIKLSVDKKV
+918 SFDMQIKLSVDKKN
-932 EIVSKYPMVKLGDK
+932 EIESKFPLVKLGDIADVSAGNGAPQDAEFFTGGK
-946 VAIIRGVS
+946 YPFFRMSDVAKEHLNPNLIQSNDYLNDKGIRGLRLYKKGTILFPKSGASTYLDHRAIMGVDGYVVS
-954 YDKQSQELHETNN
+954 HLATICANTEI
-967 VVLTADNITLDGRFE
+967 V
-982 VVKKIFVKDAVRFD
+982 
-996 STKQLKEN
+996 
-1004 DCFMC
+1004 
-1009 FSSGSKQHVGKVAFI
+1009 FI
-1024 SSTQPYYAGGFM
+1024 
-1036 GILRTIDDELLPKYL
+1036 KYL
-1051 YESLNNETIR
+1051 YEVLTLIKARDIKPGSGYPSLNVSDIE
-1061 EIIRSKCNGSNIHNL
+1061 NI
-1076 SAAIGE
+1076 
-1082 VKIPFP
+1082 KIPLP
-1088 PVDIQRKI
+1088 PLDIQEQI

-1104 DEYNHSRASIE
+1104 DEYNQNCVSIDK
-1115 ENKRKIIELFEKIQN
+1115 NKKKILEVFEKLSSR
-1130 KSGIKYKELQS
+1130 SGIKFKELQNL
-1141 FLVGINGNK
+1141 LVEINGNK
-1150 TKIAENQILQ
+1150 TKIAENQIESR
-1160 QGKYPVITQESDR
+1160 GKFPVITQESDR
-1173 LIAGY
+1173 LVAGY
-1178 TNDENVINDLPII
+1178 TDEENVIDDLPLI

-1217 KVDSDIM
+1217 KADSETV

-1236 QIENAGKYE
+1236 QLENAGKYE

-1251 KQVKVPI
+1251 KRIKVPI
-1258 PPISDQQHIISEIE
+1258 PSIIDQQQVVSEIE
-1272 IYEQRISE
+1272 TCEQKIAE
-1280 AKAVMEGCAERKK
+1280 AKAEMAGCAERKK